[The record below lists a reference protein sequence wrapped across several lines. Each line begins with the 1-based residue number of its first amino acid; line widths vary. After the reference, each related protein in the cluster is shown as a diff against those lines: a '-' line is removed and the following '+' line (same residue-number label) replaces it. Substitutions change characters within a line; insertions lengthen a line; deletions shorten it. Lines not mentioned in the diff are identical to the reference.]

1 MKALKKNISAGSDEH
16 QGPTSGEPIPITDVE
31 FAQVRELAMRV
42 AGISIAASKKALIVG
57 RWSKRLHHH
66 RLTNF
71 KDYLALLSGSS
82 AGAEPQIAL
91 DLLTTNETNF
101 FREPKHF
108 DFIRHQVLPTMRP
121 GNRFRVWS
129 AACSSGEE
137 PYSVAML
144 LADQLPNGPWDVLGT
159 DISSRVLDTARAGL
173 YELTRSNPIPR
184 TYLQRF
190 CLKGNGP
197 HSGQFLIDRAV
208 RDRVQFTRANLNEPM
223 ADYGQFDVIMLRNVM
238 IYFDSRTKERVVRHL
253 LPALKPGGYFIIGHC
268 DTLAGVRHSLATIS
282 ASVYRKEPT

>member
-1 MKALKKNISAGSDEH
+1 M
-16 QGPTSGEPIPITDVE
+16 SGEAIPISDGE

-71 KDYLALLSGSS
+71 KDYLTLLSGSN
-82 AGAEPQIAL
+82 AGDEPQIAL

-108 DFIRHQVLPTMRP
+108 DFIRDQVLPAVKP

-137 PYSVAML
+137 PYSVALL
-144 LADQLPNGPWDVLGT
+144 LADRLSNGPWDVLGT
-159 DISSRVLDTARAGL
+159 DISSRVLEGASRPVRAYPL
-173 YELTRSNPIPR
+173 ESYSAP
-184 TYLQRF
+184 
-190 CLKGNGP
+190 
-197 HSGQFLIDRAV
+197 
-208 RDRVQFTRANLNEPM
+208 
-223 ADYGQFDVIMLRNVM
+223 
-238 IYFDSRTKERVVRHL
+238 
-253 LPALKPGGYFIIGHC
+253 
-268 DTLAGVRHSLATIS
+268 IS
-282 ASVYRKEPT
+282 AALLSQRQRSAHGAVSHRSRGA

>member
-1 MKALKKNISAGSDEH
+1 MKALKRDLAVDSDE
-16 QGPTSGEPIPITDVE
+16 QPGPTSGEPIPITDGE
-31 FAQVRELAMRV
+31 FAQVRELALRF

-57 RWSKRLHHH
+57 RWSRRLHHH

-71 KDYLALLSGSS
+71 KDYLALLSGTS

-108 DFIRHQVLPTMRP
+108 DFIRDHVLPTVNSE
-121 GNRFRVWS
+121 NRFRVWS

-144 LADQLPNGPWDVLGT
+144 LADQLSNGPWDVLGT
-159 DISSRVLDTARAGL
+159 DISSRVLATARAGL
-173 YELTRSNPIPR
+173 YDLSRSNPIPR
-184 TYLQRF
+184 TYLLRF

-197 HSGQFLIDRAV
+197 HSGQFLIDRTV
-208 RDRVQFTRANLNEPM
+208 RDRVRFARANLNEPLP
-223 ADYGQFDVIMLRNVM
+223 DYGKFDVIMLRNVM
-238 IYFDSRTKERVVRHL
+238 IYFDARTKQRVVNHL

-268 DTLAGVRHSLATIS
+268 DTLAGVSHSLATIS
-282 ASVYRKEPT
+282 ASVYRKESV

>member
-1 MKALKKNISAGSDEH
+1 MKALTKDIAADQDER
-16 QGPTSGEPIPITDVE
+16 QGPASGEPIPITDGE
-31 FAQVRELAMRV
+31 FAQVRDLAMRV

-57 RWSKRLHHH
+57 LWSKRLHHH

-82 AGAEPQIAL
+82 AGEEPQIAL

-108 DFIRHQVLPTMRP
+108 DFIRSQVLSAVRP

-144 LADQLPNGPWDVLGT
+144 LADQLSNGPWDVLGT

-173 YELTRSNPIPR
+173 YELNRSNPIPR
-184 TYLQRF
+184 NYLQRY

-197 HSGQFLIDRAV
+197 HAGQFLIDRAV
-208 RDRVQFTRANLNEPM
+208 RERVQFSRANLNEPLS
-223 ADYGQFDVIMLRNVM
+223 DYGQFDVIMLRNVM
-238 IYFDSRTKERVVRHL
+238 IYFDARTKERVVKHL

-268 DTLAGVRHSLATIS
+268 DTLAGVSHALATIS
-282 ASVYRKEPT
+282 ASVYRKEPA

>member
-1 MKALKKNISAGSDEH
+1 VKALHKDTAADPDDR
-16 QGPTSGEPIPITDVE
+16 QGPTSGQPIPITDSE

-71 KDYLALLSGSS
+71 KDYLALLSGAN

-108 DFIRHQVLPTMRP
+108 DFIRDQVLPAVKP
-121 GNRFRVWS
+121 GHRFRVWS

-137 PYSVAML
+137 PYSVAMV
-144 LADQLPNGPWDVLGT
+144 LAAQLPNGLWDVLGT

-184 TYLQRF
+184 AYLQRF

-197 HSGQFLIDRAV
+197 HAGKFLIDRTL

-238 IYFDSRTKERVVRHL
+238 IYFDARTKERVVKHL

-268 DTLAGVRHSLATIS
+268 DTLAGVSHSLASIS
-282 ASVYRKEPT
+282 ASVYRKEPV